1 MLNTESTIGEL
12 LFRLRKERGWTQKE
26 LADKIEIHPN
36 HVGRIEKGGLQPRR
50 STLEAF
56 AKVFGTEL
64 EDLQALVGI
73 TERGLAKQLTEEDP
87 DLAALMSQVPLL
99 ENDQKD
105 ALRVFLRSMVTC
117 QRLQTLASGR
127 LS

>member
-1 MLNTESTIGEL
+1 MISTDSTIGEL

-26 LADKIEIHPN
+26 LAEKIEIHPN
-36 HVGRIEKGGLQPRR
+36 HIGRIEKGGLQPRR
-50 STLEAF
+50 ATLEAF
-56 AKVFGTEL
+56 AKVFGTDV
-64 EDLQALVGI
+64 EDLLILAGVN
-73 TERGLAKQLTEEDP
+73 ERGLARQLSEEDP

-99 ENDQKD
+99 EDEQKD

-117 QRLQTLASGR
+117 QRLQSLASGR